1 MITRCTS
8 ALLAAG
14 SAAVLAAAGILGASG
29 EAPAAAGA
37 SVARPAQAA
46 DACARIAGSAL
57 GLPHTSITVAEAVT
71 PPFTPPETF
80 SSRGFTVDDV
90 SFCRVAGTS
99 SPEAGSEI
107 RFEVWLPPAD
117 AWNGRFQGIGSG
129 GSAGAIRYPQLADA
143 VRNGYAAVATDNGHT
158 STSGFDG
165 SWSLGHPVRLVD
177 FGYRA
182 QHEATVAGKAVTRA
196 YYGRPADHAYF
207 VGCSQGGHHALMEAQ
222 RYPDDYDGIVA
233 GAPANYWVGLMTG
246 ELWAGLATTRTP
258 GQDLPREKLP
268 LLGAAVLEACDA
280 IDGLE
285 DGLIDDPRACDFDP
299 GVLECDGGDGADCL
313 TAGQVAAA
321 RAIYAGPVR
330 PSTGEQIFPG
340 YPPGSEWFEAPDG
353 RGGWGRY
360 WAGIE
365 RPGGSTADFM
375 RYSVFEDPDHDLTG
389 FDFDDDWVLANNR
402 PLGAGADDTLG
413 SALNAVDPDLSAFKA
428 RGGKLI
434 SYHGWA
440 DALITGY
447 YAVEYY
453 ESVMAALGGPAETAD
468 FYRLFMAPGVAHCR
482 GGPGPDRFDA
492 VTALERW
499 VEDGVAPDR
508 MVASKVMDGEVTRTR
523 PLCPYPQVA
532 RYTGSGSIDDAAN
545 FACVAPE

>member
-1 MITRCTS
+1 MTTRFLC

-14 SAAVLAAAGILGASG
+14 TAAALAGASRPEAAG
-29 EAPAAAGA
+29 GAPAA
-37 SVARPAQAA
+37 RPIQAA
-46 DACARIAGSAL
+46 GACARIAEAQL
-57 GLPHTSITVAEAVT
+57 GLPHTTVTVAEAVT

-80 SSRGFTVDDV
+80 SSRGFIVDGV

-99 SPEAGSEI
+99 RPEAGSEI

-129 GSAGAIRYPQLADA
+129 GSAGAIRYPQLAAA

-182 QHEATVAGKAVTRA
+182 QHEATVAGKAVTGA
-196 YYGRPADHAYF
+196 YYGRPADYAYF

-233 GAPANYWVGLMTG
+233 GAPANYWIGLMTG
-246 ELWAGLATTRTP
+246 ELWAGLATTKDP
-258 GQDLPREKLP
+258 AQDLPREKLP
-268 LLGAAVLEACDA
+268 LLGAAVLDACDA
-280 IDGLE
+280 VDGLE

-299 GVLECDGGDGADCL
+299 GVLACAGADGADCL
-313 TAGQVAAA
+313 TAGQIAAA

-330 PSTGEQIFPG
+330 PSTGEQLFPG

-360 WAGIE
+360 WSGIT

-375 RYSVFEDPDHDLTG
+375 RYSVFEDPDHELTQ
-389 FDFDDDWVLANNR
+389 FDFDDDWVLANTR

-413 SALNAVDPDLSAFKA
+413 SALNATDPDLSAFKA

-440 DALITGY
+440 DALIPGS

-453 ESVMAALGGPAETAD
+453 ESVIAEQGGLDATAD
-468 FYRLFMAPGVAHCR
+468 FYRLFMGR
-482 GGPGPDRFDA
+482 GSPTAAAVRGPIG
-492 VTALERW
+492 
-499 VEDGVAPDR
+499 
-508 MVASKVMDGEVTRTR
+508 STR
-523 PLCPYPQVA
+523 
-532 RYTGSGSIDDAAN
+532 
-545 FACVAPE
+545 

>member
-1 MITRCTS
+1 MITRFLP
-8 ALLAAG
+8 ALLAAATG
-14 SAAVLAAAGILGASG
+14 AVLVGAGNGAAGGAPT
-29 EAPAAAGA
+29 APPIQAAGA
-37 SVARPAQAA
+37 CAGIGEA
-46 DACARIAGSAL
+46 DL
-57 GLPHTSITVAEAVT
+57 GLPHTTITVAEAVT

-99 SPEAGSEI
+99 RPEAGSEI

-129 GSAGAIRYPQLADA
+129 GSAGAIRYPQLAA
-143 VRNGYAAVATDNGHT
+143 AMRGGYAAVATDNGHT

-165 SWSLGHPVRLVD
+165 SWSLGHPARLVD

-182 QHEATVAGKAVTRA
+182 QHEATVAGKAVTGA
-196 YYGRPADHAYF
+196 YYGRPADHSYF

-233 GAPANYWVGLMTG
+233 GAPANYWIGLMTG
-246 ELWAGLATTRTP
+246 ELWAGLATTKTP

-280 IDGLE
+280 IDGLG

-299 GVLECDGGDGADCL
+299 GVLECAGADGADCL
-313 TAGQVAAA
+313 TTGQVAAA

-360 WAGIE
+360 WSGIE

-375 RYSVFEDPDHDLTG
+375 RYSVFEDGDYDITG
-389 FDFDDDWVLANNR
+389 FDFDDDWVLANTR

-413 SALNAVDPDLSAFKA
+413 SALNAVDADLSAFQA

-440 DALITGY
+440 DALITGL

-453 ESVMAALGGPAETAD
+453 ESVVAEQGGLEETAD

-508 MVASKVMDGEVTRTR
+508 MVASKVVGGEVTRTR

-532 RYTGSGSIDDAAN
+532 RYAGSGSIDDADN
-545 FACVAPE
+545 FACVAPD